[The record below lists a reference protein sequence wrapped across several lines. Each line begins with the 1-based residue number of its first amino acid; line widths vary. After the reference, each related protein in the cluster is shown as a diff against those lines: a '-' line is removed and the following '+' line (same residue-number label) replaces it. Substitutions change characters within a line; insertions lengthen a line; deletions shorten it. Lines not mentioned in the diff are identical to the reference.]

1 MQNTSAICQ
10 LRIPLPLP
18 HPYSPQSPLGATI
31 TQGEV
36 FLGWQG
42 KSAFRLIIKTHYLTK
57 CMFLRN
63 IVILANELI
72 SKIDYEKVRLTVS
85 EKIRIHEMPKQFLV
99 AINLSPSREIFLL
112 AFRILSGFGL
122 FVSPH
127 CILYLRLKQR
137 PGASWC
143 LIGRIIYLNN

>member
-57 CMFLRN
+57 CTFLRN
-63 IVILANELI
+63 ILILANELI

-99 AINLSPSREIFLL
+99 AINLSPIREIFSQHLEFYL
-112 AFRILSGFGL
+112 DLVSL
-122 FVSPH
+122 FLHTV
-127 CILYLRLKQR
+127 LYLRLEQR